1 KRLQRAVDGF
11 LFFSCEVEF
20 GLVFRDV
27 DLSGGRVA
35 RDLLRKS
42 RGRGGDGGAVG
53 ASCQC
58 HECQRAEK
66 GDNDQGR
73 STKRSGRSS
82 FHSTPLWSATAVR
95 ASAGTRSPYII
106 RPEGVL
112 EQAKS
117 NLWITYAEVRRLL
130 LRCFGGFGGGLL
142 LFLELAYLLQGEVI
156 DDIGDGAT
164 AVLGTVVPGGFPP
177 SLGLESE
184 LLAQQ
189 REEDLRLLIAE
200 SRK

>member
-1 KRLQRAVDGF
+1 
-11 LFFSCEVEF
+11 
-20 GLVFRDV
+20 
-27 DLSGGRVA
+27 
-35 RDLLRKS
+35 
-42 RGRGGDGGAVG
+42 
-53 ASCQC
+53 
-58 HECQRAEK
+58 
-66 GDNDQGR
+66 
-73 STKRSGRSS
+73 
-82 FHSTPLWSATAVR
+82 LWSATAVR

-164 AVLGTVVPGGFPP
+164 AVLVTVVPGGFPP

-200 SRK
+200 SRKLLQPLEHFGATGVAPGPDGFGLTVVVVDDGRGQLLHPRCHRLRETVDGRAGGEGVE

>member
-1 KRLQRAVDGF
+1 RGNRFSLGLNRLQSFAGSDRRKLICKFEVARIRLVNGPEEPLKRLQRAVGGF

-42 RGRGGDGGAVG
+42 GGRGGDGGAVG

-66 GDNDQGR
+66 GDNDRGR

-82 FHSTPLWSATAVR
+82 FHSPPLWSATAVR
-95 ASAGTRSPYII
+95 AS
-106 RPEGVL
+106 
-112 EQAKS
+112 
-117 NLWITYAEVRRLL
+117 
-130 LRCFGGFGGGLL
+130 
-142 LFLELAYLLQGEVI
+142 
-156 DDIGDGAT
+156 
-164 AVLGTVVPGGFPP
+164 
-177 SLGLESE
+177 
-184 LLAQQ
+184 
-189 REEDLRLLIAE
+189 
-200 SRK
+200 